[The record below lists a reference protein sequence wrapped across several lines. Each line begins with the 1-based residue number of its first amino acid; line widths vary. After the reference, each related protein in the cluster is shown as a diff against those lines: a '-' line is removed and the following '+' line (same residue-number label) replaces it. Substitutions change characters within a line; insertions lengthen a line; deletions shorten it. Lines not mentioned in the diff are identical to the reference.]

1 MPFVVCA
8 GPRAAP
14 HLSAWM
20 RGRSAAGSVFCEGIV
35 FWEFGGDR
43 RWIKRWISDLLA
55 AAVTLVRWITTS
67 HLWPHLPAL
76 CLTAEVCVWVCVCV
90 CVGGCAGQLYSC
102 DRMRLVDQW
111 PNEHCISLGQW
122 SERCS
127 PATAARP
134 RGFAPRAEGKTW
146 FHLKSKRFHILLKF
160 TEDKKRQV
168 VEVLCSHLNNYPL
181 RWLVWTKWIA
191 A

>member
-1 MPFVVCA
+1 MECLHLRTLTWRFRDCPVRYKLFVPVVPAVCRLRLCCTCLC
-8 GPRAAP
+8 GC
-14 HLSAWM
+14 
-20 RGRSAAGSVFCEGIV
+20 GSLCCRECVFCEGIV
-35 FWEFGGDR
+35 FQEFGGDR

-111 PNEHCISLGQW
+111 PNEHRISLGQW
-122 SERCS
+122 SER
-127 PATAARP
+127 
-134 RGFAPRAEGKTW
+134 W
-146 FHLKSKRFHILLKF
+146 
-160 TEDKKRQV
+160 
-168 VEVLCSHLNNYPL
+168 CSHSG
-181 RWLVWTKWIA
+181 RAGVWSQRPSTESTSKTNTFTLC
-191 A
+191 